1 LDAPLLLDTCA
12 LIYAVED
19 TISTSAADVMTNA
32 IRVGLAVFVS
42 PITAWEM
49 GMLMRRGRYTSP
61 VTANRWFA
69 EALARPGMVLATMS
83 PDLLI
88 ASSFLPGRP
97 PKDPADRIIAAT
109 ARDLGLTLVTR
120 DRQLLDY
127 AEQGHVDAIDC

>member
-1 LDAPLLLDTCA
+1 MDAPLLLDTCA

-19 TISTSAADVMTNA
+19 TMSTPAADAMTKA

-69 EALARPGMVLATMS
+69 QALGRPGMVLATMS
-83 PDLLI
+83 PDVLI

-97 PKDPADRIIAAT
+97 PKDPADRIITAT

-120 DRQLLDY
+120 DRQLLEY